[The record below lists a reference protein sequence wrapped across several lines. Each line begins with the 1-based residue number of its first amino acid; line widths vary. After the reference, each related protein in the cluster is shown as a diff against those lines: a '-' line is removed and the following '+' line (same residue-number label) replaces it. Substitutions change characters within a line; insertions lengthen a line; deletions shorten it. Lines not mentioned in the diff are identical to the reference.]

1 MNVRTLFTGSLL
13 AVAAVSWSVTAP
25 TLAKDDTG
33 STGKSKSSSG
43 KFDISAEPVTLKPKT
58 YKFKS
63 TKKGSL
69 GPAQVMMLVLDD
81 PFGGRGEALP
91 VQNNS
96 ADSKEYDPLT
106 SVADAVK
113 DMKPGTLI
121 DVTTEK
127 QKGKSV
133 VTAVSK
139 TELKPGEDLADS
151 YVFVESKEE
160 QPTNKGSSGAV
171 TVTLSKYGR
180 EVTVGVPMVRSG
192 SDYKPD
198 PKIDY
203 VINRAQSGTVVEA
216 KFRKENG
223 RTVISEVHEY
233 RKPERGTF
241 KEMKETEFGEVKAA
255 GFVIKADDGTDIT
268 FTLPGR
274 ESSKNG
280 QRYMIPDSQA
290 LAMVQRIKPDTKVEV
305 RYHLA
310 GRAWVMHGIDV
321 LTDKQAGSKSS
332 GDDEMM
338 KMDKDKS
345 ESDKPDSKS
354 KDAKKP
360 KAAAKG

>member
-1 MNVRTLFTGSLL
+1 
-13 AVAAVSWSVTAP
+13 
-25 TLAKDDTG
+25 
-33 STGKSKSSSG
+33 
-43 KFDISAEPVTLKPKT
+43 
-58 YKFKS
+58 
-63 TKKGSL
+63 
-69 GPAQVMMLVLDD
+69 
-81 PFGGRGEALP
+81 

-106 SVADAVK
+106 NVADAVK
-113 DMKPGTLI
+113 DLKPGTLV

-127 QKGKSV
+127 QKGKNV

-139 TELKPGEDLADS
+139 TEIKPGEELPDS

-160 QPTNKGSSGAV
+160 EAKNKGGMGAV

-192 SDYKPD
+192 NDYKPD
-198 PKIDY
+198 PKVDY

-223 RTVISEVHEY
+223 RTVISEVHEF
-233 RKPERGTF
+233 RKPERGKF

-274 ESSKNG
+274 ESTKNG
-280 QRYMIPDSQA
+280 QRYMIPDPQA
-290 LAMVQRIKPDTKVEV
+290 LATVQRLKPDTPVEV

-310 GRAWVMHGIDV
+310 GRAWVMHGIDI
-321 LTDKQAGSKSS
+321 LTDKTKGSKSS

-338 KMDKDKS
+338 KMDKKDKS
-345 ESDKPDSKS
+345 ESDKPDKS
-354 KDAKKP
+354 SDQPKKP